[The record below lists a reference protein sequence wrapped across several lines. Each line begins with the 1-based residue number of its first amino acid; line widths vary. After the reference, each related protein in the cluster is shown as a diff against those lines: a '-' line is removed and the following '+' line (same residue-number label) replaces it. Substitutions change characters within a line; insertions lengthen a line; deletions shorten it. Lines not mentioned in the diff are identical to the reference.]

1 MGNVTP
7 DMVEGVICHL
17 CKDIGA
23 MQRSAFEG
31 EHNNKQPV
39 TWLGVRYSH
48 WSQLY
53 PGASTQS

>member
-1 MGNVTP
+1 MGNVIP

-39 TWLGVRYSH
+39 T
-48 WSQLY
+48 
-53 PGASTQS
+53 

>member
-1 MGNVTP
+1 MRNVIP

-23 MQRSAFEG
+23 LQRSAFEG

-39 TWLGVRYSH
+39 T
-48 WSQLY
+48 
-53 PGASTQS
+53 